1 MKNNPTYIIIIII
14 LLVISLTLK
23 FDRCN
28 EPELVNNIYEL
39 QQIDSLKTANDS
51 IKALS
56 DSLQVNYSEAK
67 IVKDSLVVRYTSR
80 YVTYYD
86 TTTQKVYN
94 CLPMVYVDSLVA
106 TYENLILDADTI
118 IKVQSIQITNLEQQN
133 NIKDT
138 LINNY
143 QTNEKVLI
151 KSVKKE
157 RRNKWLFGAGGFGL
171 GFLTGK
177 L

>member
-1 MKNNPTYIIIIII
+1 MKNIRYLIAAIII
-14 LLVISLTLK
+14 LIIIALVLPKS
-23 FDRCN
+23 CN
-28 EPELVNNIYEL
+28 EPILIDNSSQL
-39 QQIDSLKTANDS
+39 KKIDSLVAANDS

-56 DSLQVNYSEAK
+56 DSLQVNYSDAK

-94 CLPMVYVDSLVA
+94 CLPMVHVDSLVA
-106 TYENLILDADTI
+106 TYESLILDADTI
-118 IKVQSIQITNLEQQN
+118 IKVQSIQINNLEQQN
-133 NIKDT
+133 DLKDT
-138 LINNY
+138 IILSDK
-143 QTNEKVLI
+143 QQVNELQ

-157 RRNKWLFGAGGFGL
+157 KRNKFLFGIGGFISGVIV
-171 GFLTGK
+171 GK